1 MKSMKMIARQ
11 RLLVSAINTALERGL
26 IPLEC
31 EPLVPVAFEYELAG
45 LPILAVAYDAGSYEV
60 ALNVIACPTD
70 DAPRA
75 ASDLMHDGW
84 YEFGAAVTGGWLE
97 RQNGKY
103 LHTGFRYR
111 GSREV
116 TRQLASAKV
125 RANGF
130 GTETP
135 RSYRRSAVATGM
147 PAPV

>member
-1 MKSMKMIARQ
+1 
-11 RLLVSAINTALERGL
+11 
-26 IPLEC
+26 
-31 EPLVPVAFEYELAG
+31 
-45 LPILAVAYDAGSYEV
+45 V

-75 ASDLMHDGW
+75 ASDLIRPGW

-103 LHTGFRYR
+103 LHTGFQYR

-116 TRQLASAKV
+116 TRQLASVKV
-125 RANGF
+125 KANGF

-135 RSYRRSAVATGM
+135 RFRPRSDVGRMAESIVAN
-147 PAPV
+147 